1 MLLSFP
7 LLGRAGVTIGNLE
20 ALVYLTSAAFVQFF
34 LSYSA
39 NIRASLEVFG
49 VCVTCCMARLL
60 AKMANQLRI
69 TLACDVANFQ
79 REHAKKPGGRRQS
92 MASER
97 RRAFLGARY
106 SRNLRGKRAI

>member
-1 MLLSFP
+1 MDRRGL
-7 LLGRAGVTIGNLE
+7 RAFKA
-20 ALVYLTSAAFVQFF
+20 ALANLTSAAFVQFF

-69 TLACDVANFQ
+69 TLACDVANLQ
-79 REHAKKPGGRRQS
+79 RAHANQKAINPSKLGG
-92 MASER
+92 
-97 RRAFLGARY
+97 
-106 SRNLRGKRAI
+106 